1 MATLGDDLID
11 LLVTAQDEVIL
22 AAPFMKEGVV
32 GRLLASVDQRVSVT
46 CVTRWRPE
54 EIRAGVSDLG
64 VWGVVQGR
72 NNARLLLRND
82 LHAKYYRGD
91 EQCLIGSAN
100 LTGRA
105 LGWSANPN
113 FELLVRMGAK
123 TEVLAASERNLI
135 KDAVVVNQDLVEEF
149 EAIMSKL
156 PPLIA
161 HAIEELPPNPAERL
175 EVRSDRIWIPV
186 CRYPEQLFQVYA
198 GKSDH
203 ISTGGVEAVEQDL
216 AYIGPPAGLNE
227 QAFNAMV
234 HAILLQTPVF
244 GRIDN
249 FLNRPKR
256 FGEMRSYLL
265 SMPELANDVRGATEL
280 WQTLMRWLL
289 HFLPRRYRLAVPSYS
304 EIILRIGTESARDDT
319 NQATS

>member
-1 MATLGDDLID
+1 
-11 LLVTAQDEVIL
+11 
-22 AAPFMKEGVV
+22 MKEGVV
-32 GRLLASVDQRVSVT
+32 GRLLANVDRTVSVT

-64 VWGVVQGR
+64 VWGVIQGR
-72 NNARLLLRND
+72 KNARLLLRND
-82 LHAKYYRGD
+82 LHAKYYRSD
-91 EQCLIGSAN
+91 AQCLIGSAN

-113 FELLVRMGAK
+113 FELLVRMDAK
-123 TEVLAASERNLI
+123 TEALAASERNLI

-156 PPLIA
+156 PPLNE
-161 HAIEELPPNPAERL
+161 HAIEESPPNLAERL
-175 EVRSDRIWIPV
+175 NVRSDRIWIPV

-198 GKSDH
+198 EKSDH

-216 AYIGPPAGLNE
+216 AYIGPPPRLNE
-227 QAFNAMV
+227 HAFNATV
-234 HAILLQTPVF
+234 HAILMQTPIFTRVE
-244 GRIDN
+244 N
-249 FLNRPKR
+249 FMNRPRR

-265 SMPELANDVRGATEL
+265 SMPELVNDEREATEM

-289 HFLPRRYRLAVPSYS
+289 HFLPSRYRLAVPNFS
-304 EIILRIGTESARDDT
+304 EIILRIGRESALDDT
-319 NQATS
+319 NQDSERL